1 LNSFLQLKTDIE
13 QYAKVNYP
21 YLKAVC
27 FRRQSIAGSHY
38 IVKVNVGTNEYI
50 HVKFFRPLPCVS
62 RRVKFV
68 DVQLKKQRNDQITA
82 F

>member
-1 LNSFLQLKTDIE
+1 LQIKNDIE
-13 QYAKVNYP
+13 QHTKVNHP

-27 FRRQSIAGSHY
+27 FRSQSRAGSHY
-38 IVKVNVGTNEYI
+38 IVKVNVNKNEYI

-62 RRVKFV
+62 QRIKLV
-68 DVQLKKQRNDQITA
+68 DVQLNKQHNDQITA